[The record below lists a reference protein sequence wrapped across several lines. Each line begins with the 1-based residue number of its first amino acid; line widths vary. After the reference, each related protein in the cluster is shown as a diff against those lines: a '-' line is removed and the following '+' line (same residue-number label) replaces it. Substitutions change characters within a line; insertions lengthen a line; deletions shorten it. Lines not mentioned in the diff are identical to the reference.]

1 MGTEGCSYDHLRTKY
16 NIPCGKA
23 IFSLLDEES
32 VEWYNDFHKYAIMS
46 NYGELCMKWKEKL
59 ARYAPRLGLLLIS
72 MFVLIGSATVAIGQ
86 RQQYRRDTFDVYL
99 ADTAAAR
106 AVRREQMEAIP
117 AVQTEEQPI
126 YAAPSGKR
134 YHNDPRCPGKNGCQ
148 ITWEE
153 AAERGLTPCK
163 KCVK

>member
-1 MGTEGCSYDHLRTKY
+1 MRGFPFLLRLMDLLRQQKFSMLD
-16 NIPCGKA
+16 GK
-23 IFSLLDEES
+23 S
-32 VEWYNDFHKYAIMS
+32 VEWYNDFKKYAITS
-46 NYGELCMKWKEKL
+46 NYGELCMEWKEKL
-59 ARYAPRLGLLLIS
+59 ARYAPRLGLLLIAL
-72 MFVLIGSATVAIGQ
+72 FVLIGSVTVAVGQ

-106 AVRREQMEAIP
+106 TVRREQLEAIP
-117 AVQTEEQPI
+117 AAQPEEHPI

-134 YHNDPRCPGKNGCQ
+134 YHDDPRCPGKNGCR

-163 KCVK
+163 KCVE

>member
-1 MGTEGCSYDHLRTKY
+1 MDLLQQQKFSMLD
-16 NIPCGKA
+16 GK
-23 IFSLLDEES
+23 S
-32 VEWYNDFHKYAIMS
+32 VEWYNDFKKYAIAS
-46 NYGELCMKWKEKL
+46 NYGELCMEWKEKL
-59 ARYAPRLGLLLIS
+59 ARYAPRLGLLLIAL
-72 MFVLIGSATVAIGQ
+72 FVLIGSVTVAVGQ

-106 AVRREQMEAIP
+106 TVQREQLEVIP
-117 AVQTEEQPI
+117 AAQPEEHPI

-134 YHNDPRCPGKNGCQ
+134 YHDDPQCPGKNGCR

-163 KCVK
+163 KCVE

>member
-1 MGTEGCSYDHLRTKY
+1 
-16 NIPCGKA
+16 
-23 IFSLLDEES
+23 
-32 VEWYNDFHKYAIMS
+32 
-46 NYGELCMKWKEKL
+46 MKWKEKL
-59 ARYAPRLGLLLIS
+59 ARYAPRLGLLLIAL
-72 MFVLIGSATVAIGQ
+72 FVLIGSAAVAVGQ

-106 AVRREQMEAIP
+106 AARQEQLEAIP
-117 AVQTEEQPI
+117 AAQPEEHPI

-134 YHNDPRCPGKNGCQ
+134 YHNDPQCPGKNGCR